1 MFACQKRLL
10 VSRFQQV
17 SRIHIS
23 SVQLAG
29 SESGL
34 FGKLNPWAKKQNK
47 ESVTPAQPTAE
58 EPVVTFDVKYE
69 TKEEFVSW
77 KRKEVLKDEKEIEGI
92 VRSAVLEHVA
102 DANDQSWNQVA
113 LTDLD
118 TKFKILKESM
128 KQTGKEVPNYKL
140 NEIET
145 TQDVVAALL
154 DNTKQEE
161 SKTIKDILTE
171 KQEELP
177 SNITFI
183 LDSK

>member
-1 MFACQKRLL
+1 
-10 VSRFQQV
+10 
-17 SRIHIS
+17 
-23 SVQLAG
+23 
-29 SESGL
+29 
-34 FGKLNPWAKKQNK
+34 
-47 ESVTPAQPTAE
+47 
-58 EPVVTFDVKYE
+58 
-69 TKEEFVSW
+69 
-77 KRKEVLKDEKEIEGI
+77 
-92 VRSAVLEHVA
+92 
-102 DANDQSWNQVA
+102 
-113 LTDLD
+113 
-118 TKFKILKESM
+118 M

-171 KQEELP
+171 KQQELP

>member
-1 MFACQKRLL
+1 
-10 VSRFQQV
+10 
-17 SRIHIS
+17 
-23 SVQLAG
+23 
-29 SESGL
+29 
-34 FGKLNPWAKKQNK
+34 
-47 ESVTPAQPTAE
+47 
-58 EPVVTFDVKYE
+58 
-69 TKEEFVSW
+69 
-77 KRKEVLKDEKEIEGI
+77 
-92 VRSAVLEHVA
+92 
-102 DANDQSWNQVA
+102 
-113 LTDLD
+113 
-118 TKFKILKESM
+118 M